1 MISITSLSTFTIEQ
15 RASFGHNGYTS
26 PQVYRV
32 RKTTNANGFQWQVQL
47 EDLATPFLKNW
58 KDYPADFA
66 EYATLLEEGH
76 SFGAYDNDRLIGV
89 VICTA
94 RSWNNTLYIE
104 NIHVSQFYRQQGVGG
119 LLLNR
124 VLQHASLQGF
134 RHVEL
139 ETQNTNVPAIAF
151 YQRYGFD
158 ITGFN
163 YHLYDGLD
171 EFAFYMTKAT
181 GQGYWRKPHD

>member
-1 MISITSLSTFTIEQ
+1 MINITSLFTFTIEE

-26 PQVYRV
+26 HQVYSV
-32 RKTTNANGFQWQVQL
+32 NKNTTPNGFQWQFQL
-47 EDLATPFLKNW
+47 EALPAPFLKNW
-58 KDYPADFA
+58 DDYPADFD

-76 SFGAYDNDRLIGV
+76 SFGAYDNDQLMGV
-89 VICTA
+89 IICTA

-104 NIHVSQFYRQQGVGG
+104 NIHVSEFYRKQGIGG

-124 VLQHASLQGF
+124 VLQHASIQGF

-139 ETQNTNVPAIAF
+139 ETQNTNVPAISF
-151 YQRYGFD
+151 YQRNGFD

-171 EFAFYMTKAT
+171 EFAFYMTRAM
-181 GQGYWRKPHD
+181 GQQ